1 MSSLFLL
8 FEVVRECFGFMIH
21 RISSCWI
28 ALLEVS
34 GIFETGTKS
43 ILSNNW
49 ITGELLWMGSYK
61 RGNFTFRANWFQKQR
76 EIRNERGFR
85 IWHHNL
91 PTAKKCFFSSNHAIL
106 ISSMLCI
113 CVFLTTAQAVCLVY
127 RLVLCKALDYL
138 PQGSDFVPTPAEE
151 PRHWLKKS
159 LGNIQPAC
167 LPARL
172 NVHS

>member
-1 MSSLFLL
+1 MHKYRSKNRDLIALSSLFLL

-61 RGNFTFRANWFQKQR
+61 RGNFTFRANDSKNK
-76 EIRNERGFR
+76 E
-85 IWHHNL
+85 
-91 PTAKKCFFSSNHAIL
+91 K
-106 ISSMLCI
+106 
-113 CVFLTTAQAVCLVY
+113 
-127 RLVLCKALDYL
+127 
-138 PQGSDFVPTPAEE
+138 
-151 PRHWLKKS
+151 
-159 LGNIQPAC
+159 
-167 LPARL
+167 
-172 NVHS
+172 